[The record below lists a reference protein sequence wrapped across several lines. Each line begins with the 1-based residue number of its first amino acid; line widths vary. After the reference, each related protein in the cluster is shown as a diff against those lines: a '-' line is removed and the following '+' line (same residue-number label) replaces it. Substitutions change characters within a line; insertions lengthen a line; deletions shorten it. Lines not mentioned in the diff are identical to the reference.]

1 MATSNYDG
9 DIVAW
14 ANEQAALLRAG
25 LFSQMDM
32 EHLAEEIE
40 DVGKSEKRELA
51 SRLAVLLAHLL
62 KCQYQPDLQGNSWR
76 RTIKERRNAIRFFSA
91 PSMAVKRSRTREIP
105 MISQEKIDS
114 AIRILAQIAGADR
127 ILMFGSYARGDARED
142 SDLDLLV
149 IEPQV
154 ANRAA
159 EMVRLRRALRPLRIP
174 VDVLVYSAD
183 DVARWGDQPG
193 SALYSALR
201 EGTQVYA

>member
-91 PSMAVKRSRTREIP
+91 PSMAVKRSRTRAIP

-127 ILMFGSYARGDARED
+127 ILMFGSYARGDAR
-142 SDLDLLV
+142 
-149 IEPQV
+149 
-154 ANRAA
+154 
-159 EMVRLRRALRPLRIP
+159 
-174 VDVLVYSAD
+174 
-183 DVARWGDQPG
+183 
-193 SALYSALR
+193 
-201 EGTQVYA
+201 